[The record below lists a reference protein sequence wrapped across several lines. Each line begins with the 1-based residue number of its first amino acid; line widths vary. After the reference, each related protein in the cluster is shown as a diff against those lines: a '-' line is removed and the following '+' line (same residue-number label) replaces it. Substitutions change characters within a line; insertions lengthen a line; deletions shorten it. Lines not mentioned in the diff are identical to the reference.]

1 MKYNKN
7 IMSFGFI
14 MWMVS
19 GVILDF
25 YLEIIMPL
33 YMVFAWFIVGI
44 LLSIVGGLWYC
55 KNDKTNN

>member
-33 YMVFAWFIVGI
+33 YMLFAWLIIGI
-44 LLSIVGGLWYC
+44 LLSIAGGFWYC
-55 KNDKTNN
+55 KIEKPNN